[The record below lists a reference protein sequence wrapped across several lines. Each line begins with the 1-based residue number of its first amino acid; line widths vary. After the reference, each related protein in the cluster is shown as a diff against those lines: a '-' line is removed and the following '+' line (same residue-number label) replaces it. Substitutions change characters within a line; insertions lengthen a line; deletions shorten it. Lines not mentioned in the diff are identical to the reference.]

1 MKRPQGFDRSQA
13 GPQTRP
19 SDSAV
24 STRAGSDRTAADDD
38 STTAPIPIAVE
49 PGKSASSGATSPDRN
64 DIASADA
71 AGPWWT
77 RPRAEDTEP
86 ATAGSATAGPAAAGP
101 AAGPTTAGPTVETQ
115 RTEPAG
121 PFGRLPSN
129 REIDR
134 ALRAARKERAR
145 VERGEVRRFTK
156 RSRRRRMIWL
166 GALGTLVLLVIAVAV
181 TAFSPLMAL
190 RTIDVTGTSR
200 IDAAA
205 VKKALDGQ
213 LGRPLPLVDQSSI
226 RTDLA
231 AFPLIRSYSVE
242 SHPPNT
248 IVVRIVERQPI
259 GVVSVGGKF
268 AVVDAAKVTIQ
279 TSDQRPDGFP
289 LIKASGSAE
298 DADATSGFAAAASVL
313 SALPPALLAQVDTI
327 TAATRDDVSF
337 TLRGSGATVGWG
349 SADDSDLKAAALA
362 ALLKSVPGAGRY
374 DVSSPH
380 SVTTG

>member
-19 SDSAV
+19 ADSAV

-38 STTAPIPIAVE
+38 AITAPIPIAVE
-49 PGKSASSGATSPDRN
+49 SGKSARSGAASPDRS
-64 DIASADA
+64 DIPSADA

-77 RPRAEDTEP
+77 RPRAEDTER
-86 ATAGSATAGPAAAGP
+86 ATPGSATAAGPITAGP
-101 AAGPTTAGPTVETQ
+101 ATETQ
-115 RTEPAG
+115 RTEPVG

-166 GALGTLVLLVIAVAV
+166 GALGTLVLLVVAVAV

>member
-1 MKRPQGFDRSQA
+1 MKRPQGFDQ
-13 GPQTRP
+13 PP
-19 SDSAV
+19 
-24 STRAGSDRTAADDD
+24 AGSSTAPADREA
-38 STTAPIPIAVE
+38 TTAPIPVAPEPSRVE
-49 PGKSASSGATSPDRN
+49 PVSRESGNSESPDQ
-64 DIASADA
+64 

-77 RPRAEDTEP
+77 RPRPETSEP
-86 ATAGSATAGPAAAGP
+86 TPAAHAPERDEKSRKAAATEIAERSTAAKP
-101 AAGPTTAGPTVETQ
+101 A
-115 RTEPAG
+115 EPKS

-129 REIDR
+129 REINR
-134 ALRAARKERAR
+134 AVRAARKERNR

-166 GALGTLVLLVIAVAV
+166 AALGTLVLLVAAVAV

-190 RTIDVTGTSR
+190 RTIDVAGTSR

-213 LGRPLPLVDQSSI
+213 LGRPLPLVDQGAI
-226 RTDLA
+226 RADLA

-259 GVVSVGGKF
+259 GVIAVGSKF

-279 TSDQRPDGFP
+279 TSDQRPDGYP
-289 LIKASGSAE
+289 VIKASGSAE
-298 DADATSGFAAAASVL
+298 DTDATSGFAAAASVL

-349 SADDSDLKAAALA
+349 SADDSALKAAALD
-362 ALLKSVPGAGRY
+362 ALLKSVPDAGRY